1 MQVRTQRELER
12 TELEDTK
19 AKKDTEK
26 QSDARANGEAVT
38 LQVQHEK
45 PPFKQ

>member
-12 TELEDTK
+12 TEDTK

-38 LQVQHEK
+38 LQVQHDK